1 MMLARNE
8 WIGGALAG
16 YEADDARAFKNGFG
30 RVLRLWRKRIRD
42 REELAAMSER
52 DLRDA
57 RLSRADVAMEIRK
70 PFWRA

>member
-1 MMLARNE
+1 MLARND
-8 WIGGALAG
+8 WIGGVPAG
-16 YEADDARAFKNGFG
+16 YGTENGRAFG
-30 RVLRLWRKRIRD
+30 RRFRYALCLWWSRIRD

-57 RLSRADVAMEIRK
+57 RLSRADVAVEIGK

>member
-1 MMLARNE
+1 M
-8 WIGGALAG
+8 
-16 YEADDARAFKNGFG
+16 
-30 RVLRLWRKRIRD
+30 LRLWQGRIRE

-57 RLSRADVAMEIRK
+57 RLSRGDVLAEIHK

>member
-1 MMLARNE
+1 MLARND
-8 WIGGALAG
+8 WIGGVPAG
-16 YEADDARAFKNGFG
+16 YGSENERAFAEGFG
-30 RVLRLWRKRIRD
+30 RVLRLWWKRIRD

-57 RLSRADVAMEIRK
+57 RLSRADVAVEIGK

>member
-1 MMLARNE
+1 MLARND
-8 WIGGALAG
+8 WIGGVPAG
-16 YEADDARAFKNGFG
+16 YGTESGRAFG
-30 RVLRLWRKRIRD
+30 RRFRHVLHLWRRRIRD

-57 RLSRADVAMEIRK
+57 RLSRADVAVEIRK

>member
-1 MMLARNE
+1 MLARSD
-8 WIGGALAG
+8 WIGGAPAG
-16 YEADDARAFKNGFG
+16 HGVGVGRAFG
-30 RVLRLWRKRIRD
+30 RRFRHVLHLWRRRIRD

-57 RLSRADVAMEIRK
+57 RLARADVAVEIRK